1 MGVMRAAAVI
11 PLVLG
16 ALMLLSPGSGAVG
29 TADAAALPGPVI
41 LGITASSPQDF
52 PLPAAGAPVVVTV
65 TVRNAR
71 TCTFLSQHLP
81 FSALYPVRTVA
92 CASGSVSVT
101 APRIPNPYKRAVTLT
116 YAVRV
121 YGSGQSFV
129 QNTITVTEAAA
140 PSQPPPPAPTPTPLP
155 APTAPTGVQLS
166 PNWSGYV
173 VPSSS
178 LITEASGVWT
188 VPALNCSATPTGG
201 ASTWV
206 GIGGFSWPTGGT
218 SGGLLQTGVTTNCVN
233 GVQQDL
239 GWWEEV
245 PSIPNYARNFS
256 GFTVYPGN
264 VIRAS
269 VFEGSSGAWETR
281 VDDLTTGL
289 SGVMVTGQGWGVLA
303 DAGNGTFLKQ
313 GSTAGLSY
321 SGGYTAEWIV
331 EDYSENGGMVPFA
344 SYGTVTFTQ
353 LTTSLASWYLA
364 PSDAVAMA
372 QNGVL
377 LSTPS
382 APSGGGFSVS
392 YVG

>member
-1 MGVMRAAAVI
+1 M
-11 PLVLG
+11 PK
-16 ALMLLSPGSGAVG
+16 
-29 TADAAALPGPVI
+29 PVI
-41 LGITASSPQDF
+41 LGMTASSLQDF

-71 TCTFLSQHLP
+71 TCTFLSQRLP

-116 YAVRV
+116 YAVRA
-121 YGSGQSFV
+121 YGSGQRFV

-140 PSQPPPPAPTPTPLP
+140 PSPLPPPAPTPTPLP
-155 APTAPTGVQLS
+155 PVPAPTAPVGVQLS
-166 PNWSGYV
+166 PNWSGYM
-173 VPSSS
+173 VPGSS
-178 LITEASGVWT
+178 LVTEVSGVWT
-188 VPALNCSATPTGG
+188 VPSLNCAATPTGG

-206 GIGGFSWPTGGT
+206 GIGGYSWPTGGT
-218 SGGLLQTGVTTNCVN
+218 SGTLLQTGVTTNCVN

-239 GWWEEV
+239 GWWEEY
-245 PSIPNYARNFS
+245 PSIPNFERNFS
-256 GFTVYPGN
+256 GFTVSPGD

-269 VFEGSSGAWETR
+269 VYQESSRAAWDTR

-289 SGVMVTGQGWGVLA
+289 SGVMVTGQGWGVLV

-321 SGGYTAEWIV
+321 AGGYTAEWIV
-331 EDYSENGGMVPFA
+331 EDYTQNGSMVPFA
-344 SYGTVTFTQ
+344 DYGTVSFSA
-353 LTTSLASWYLA
+353 LTTSLSPWYLTTGEGM
-364 PSDAVAMA
+364 AMV
-372 QNGVL
+372 QGGVL

-382 APSGGGFSVS
+382 PPSAVGFSVS
-392 YVG
+392 YTG